1 MIIVLFIIHQCLHD
15 IFILFIFIY
24 LFYLFYYVNLLNFYY
39 L

>member
-1 MIIVLFIIHQCLHD
+1 MIIVLFIIHQRLHD